1 MDPNKTWQ
9 EIVRLLNLS
18 EEEGDINEEETVELK
33 NHISDLFGWIWKG
46 GFRPKELESLNK
58 TGCLFVL
65 KSMWDS
71 LEGC

>member
-9 EIVRLLNLS
+9 EIIRLLNLS
-18 EEEGDINEEETVELK
+18 EKKDEEITELK

-65 KSMWDS
+65 KSMWEL
-71 LEGC
+71 LEEG